1 MNCNHHNNNTDVAQ
15 IRHVYG
21 NVLRLAIPLTLR
33 TLTLDGG
40 TVERTDEPFY
50 PSSEYPVEV
59 VLSKGATKVR
69 IAAEMDGNVAS
80 IEDDGTI
87 PIGVFSIT
95 VTCRDDN
102 GRPYRFKQH
111 TVLNVVD
118 TTREAGI
125 EPTIEYEAAT
135 WYLDAA
141 IFLATG
147 GGSGSQVQSD
157 WSEEDTSSDAY
168 IRNKPTIPIVP
179 TNVSDFV
186 NDAGYLTEHQDI
198 SGKVDKEQ
206 GKGLSTNDYTTEEKT
221 KLAGLENYDDTAL
234 ANRVRT
240 LERKEF
246 VETDPTVP
254 QWAKQPSKPS
264 YTAREVGA
272 LPDTTVIPS
281 KTSDLENDSGF
292 LTQHQDVS
300 GKADKSDTYT
310 KAQVDTLVAD
320 AGKVK
325 TVSVNGTTYQPDT
338 HGDVDLGTIQGGVGA
353 SGFTV
358 NETATSLVLT
368 VWDGATVN
376 ESATAITIQQ
386 S

>member
-1 MNCNHHNNNTDVAQ
+1 MTYNPSTHEWESDLTRVPNDPYVLYVDVTTNKLY
-15 IRHVYG
+15 RYDYNEGHVLVG
-21 NVLRLAIPLTLR
+21 
-33 TLTLDGG
+33 
-40 TVERTDEPFY
+40 
-50 PSSEYPVEV
+50 
-59 VLSKGATKVR
+59 
-69 IAAEMDGNVAS
+69 
-80 IEDDGTI
+80 
-87 PIGVFSIT
+87 
-95 VTCRDDN
+95 
-102 GRPYRFKQH
+102 
-111 TVLNVVD
+111 
-118 TTREAGI
+118 
-125 EPTIEYEAAT
+125 
-135 WYLDAA
+135 
-141 IFLATG
+141 G
-147 GGSGSQVQSD
+147 GGSSSQVQPD
-157 WSEEDTSSDAY
+157 WAEEDAESVAY
-168 IRNKPTIPIVP
+168 IRNKPTIPVVP
-179 TNVSDFV
+179 ANVSAFV

-206 GKGLSTNDYTTEEKT
+206 GKGLSTNDYTTAEKT

-234 ANRVRT
+234 AGRVST

-264 YTAREVGA
+264 YTASEVGA
-272 LPDTTVIPS
+272 LPDTTEIPS
-281 KTSDLENDSGF
+281 KTSDLVNDSGF

-310 KAQVDTLVAD
+310 KAQVDTLMAD